1 MQVALRLIVLEFP
14 QTPEDCAEFLLVRHV
29 EVLGWCLG
37 LRVRH
42 TAERIIERM
51 KLIVQ
56 IIEGGIDAFPA
67 LGLAYRGLHHRR
79 EIDHCFNPACA
90 FRLRQIISC
99 SWIEQIAAAAESDQ
113 QHRESE
119 QSNRTCHKGLPH

>member
-1 MQVALRLIVLEFP
+1 MQVALWLVALEFP

-42 TAERIIERM
+42 TAERIIECM

-67 LGLAYRGLHHRR
+67 LGLAYRGLHHRH
-79 EIDHCFNPACA
+79 EVDHRLDSART
-90 FRLRQIISC
+90 FRL
-99 SWIEQIAAAAESDQ
+99 
-113 QHRESE
+113 HRIVSRSGVE
-119 QSNRTCHKGLPH
+119 